1 MSVLIVDNHDSFT
14 FNIAHLVAE
23 ALGEMPQVVLASGP
37 RPSLDGISH
46 VIIGPGPGTP
56 HNPGDLGCSPDVYRE
71 ALERGIPVLGI
82 CLGLQLMA
90 VAHGG
95 RVDRAP
101 TPMHGL
107 EDEVRFTGAAAND
120 PVFAHLPR
128 ELRIVRYHSLAID
141 DCPPELEVLGTTSDG
156 VIQAARLRGHDAWGA
171 QFHPESIRTEG
182 GLDLMRA
189 FLAVGGGTAPW
200 PRPAAAE
207 CENSAG
213 EGSARPSAVGSD
225 VCAASVGPE
234 FSAPTLASAPDSAP
248 ATHTLLLGSEVTL
261 TNVFTE
267 AEALYRNLF
276 SAQDRAVWL
285 DSASEDHRSRF
296 SIMGACDGPGAHLFE
311 YRVPEDERVEGV
323 PAKDGFF
330 SAMRMRQNAVRL
342 DEEGRRAS
350 QALGGFALGYLGY
363 LGYGLGAETLGL
375 ERESRE
381 GMEPDAHLVFLT
393 RALVID
399 HDRGTARAVALA
411 ELDADADHPGTVGEQ
426 HSWIVETTRNLVSV
440 LTGAGEAH
448 GEDQGGKAEAGV
460 GSSPA
465 PTYRHTVAE
474 YAKLIDRCQE
484 LINEGESYEL
494 CLTNEAQVPGKYD
507 PLDVYAQ
514 LRRVA
519 RVPYGAFLQCGKWSV
534 ASASPERFLEVSA
547 AGEVESRPIKGTAP
561 RSADPE
567 EDARLRAE
575 LAASRKDRAENLMIV
590 DLVRHDLSRVC
601 EAGSVKVPNIYQV
614 ESFPTVH
621 QMISTITGRLAPG
634 RTALDAIEAAF
645 PGGSMTGA
653 PKLRT
658 VQLLRDLESG
668 PRGVYSG
675 AIGWISPNG
684 AASLSIVIRTAVL
697 DEAGARFGVGG
708 AITRLSDAGAEIEE
722 TFTKA
727 RTVRAALG

>member
-23 ALGEMPQVVLASGP
+23 ASGTMPNVVLASAS
-37 RPSLDGISH
+37 RPSLDGVSH

-56 HNPGDLGCSPDVYRE
+56 HNPGDLGCSLDVYRA
-71 ALERGIPVLGI
+71 ALERDIPVLGI

-95 RVDRAP
+95 RVGNAP

-107 EDEVRFTGAAAND
+107 EDALRFTAAAASD
-120 PVFAHLPR
+120 PVFANLPR
-128 ELRIVRYHSLAID
+128 ELRIVRYHSLAIAE
-141 DCPPELEVLGTTSDG
+141 CPPDLEVLGSTPDG
-156 VIQAARLRGHDAWGA
+156 AIQAARLHGKNVWGV

-189 FLAVGGGTAPW
+189 FLNVRGGADDS
-200 PRPAAAE
+200 PAT
-207 CENSAG
+207 
-213 EGSARPSAVGSD
+213 
-225 VCAASVGPE
+225 VGPE
-234 FSAPTLASAPDSAP
+234 ESAVMTGQTPGPAASQPGSVP
-248 ATHTLLLGSEVTL
+248 ATHTLLLGSEVRVED
-261 TNVFTE
+261 VFTE
-267 AEALYRNLF
+267 AEALYRDLF
-276 SAQDRAVWL
+276 SPLERAVWL

-296 SIMGACDGPGAHLFE
+296 SIMGACDGPGSHLFE
-311 YRVPEDERVEGV
+311 YRVPKADRVEGV
-323 PAKDGFF
+323 PAKGGFF
-330 SAMRMRQNAVRL
+330 DELRGKLRQVRL
-342 DEEGRRAS
+342 DEGGQRAA
-350 QALGGFALGYLGY
+350 QNLGGFALGYVGY

-375 ERESRE
+375 EREPRV
-381 GMEPDAHLVFLT
+381 GMENDAHLVFLA

-411 ELDADADHPGTVGEQ
+411 ELDELAGHPGTVEEQ
-426 HSWIVETTRNLVSV
+426 QSWIVETTRNMISV
-440 LTGAGEAH
+440 LARAREAH
-448 GEDQGGKAEAGV
+448 EGSRGGEAEAGV
-460 GSSPA
+460 GTAPA
-465 PTYRHTVAE
+465 PAYRHAPAH
-474 YAKLIDRCQE
+474 YAALIARCQE
-484 LINEGESYEL
+484 LIHEGESYEL
-494 CLTNEAQVPGKYD
+494 CLTNEAHVPGEFD
-507 PLDVYAQ
+507 PLEVYSR

-519 RVPYGAFLQCGKWSV
+519 RVPYGALLQCGKWSV

-547 AGEVESRPIKGTAP
+547 EGVCESRPIKGTAP
-561 RSADPE
+561 RSEDPE
-567 EDARLRAE
+567 EDARLCAE
-575 LAASRKDRAENLMIV
+575 LASSRKDRAENLMIV

-601 EAGSVKVPNIYQV
+601 EAGSVKVPHIYQV

-621 QMISTITGRLAPG
+621 QMISTITGRLSPG

-658 VQLLRDLESG
+658 VQLLRELEGG
-668 PRGVYSG
+668 PRGIYSG

-708 AITRLSDAGAEIEE
+708 AITRLSDATAEIEE

-727 RTVRAALG
+727 RTVRASLA

>member
-1 MSVLIVDNHDSFT
+1 M
-14 FNIAHLVAE
+14 
-23 ALGEMPQVVLASGP
+23 
-37 RPSLDGISH
+37 
-46 VIIGPGPGTP
+46 
-56 HNPGDLGCSPDVYRE
+56 
-71 ALERGIPVLGI
+71 
-82 CLGLQLMA
+82 
-90 VAHGG
+90 
-95 RVDRAP
+95 
-101 TPMHGL
+101 
-107 EDEVRFTGAAAND
+107 
-120 PVFAHLPR
+120 
-128 ELRIVRYHSLAID
+128 
-141 DCPPELEVLGTTSDG
+141 
-156 VIQAARLRGHDAWGA
+156 
-171 QFHPESIRTEG
+171 
-182 GLDLMRA
+182 
-189 FLAVGGGTAPW
+189 
-200 PRPAAAE
+200 
-207 CENSAG
+207 
-213 EGSARPSAVGSD
+213 
-225 VCAASVGPE
+225 
-234 FSAPTLASAPDSAP
+234 
-248 ATHTLLLGSEVTL
+248 LLGSEVTL

-276 SAQDRAVWL
+276 SAHERAVWL

-330 SAMRMRQNAVRL
+330 SAMRMRLNAVRL

-350 QALGGFALGYLGY
+350 QALGGFALGYVGY

-381 GMEPDAHLVFLT
+381 DMEPDAHLVFLT

-411 ELDADADHPGTVGEQ
+411 ELDADADHPGTMGEQ

-448 GEDQGGKAEAGV
+448 GEDQGGEAEAGV
-460 GSSPA
+460 GPSPA
-465 PTYRHTVAE
+465 STYRHTVAE

-601 EAGSVKVPNIYQV
+601 EAGSVKVPHIYQV

-658 VQLLRDLESG
+658 VQLLRDLEGG

>member
-1 MSVLIVDNHDSFT
+1 MSVLIIDNHDSFT

-23 ALGEMPQVVLASGP
+23 ASGEMPQVVLASGP

-107 EDEVRFTGAAAND
+107 EDEVRFTGAAASD
-120 PVFAHLPR
+120 PVFANLPR

-141 DCPPELEVLGTTSDG
+141 DCPSELEILGTTSDG
-156 VIQAARLRGHDAWGA
+156 VIQAARLRGRDAWGV

-189 FLAVGGGTAPW
+189 FLAVGGGADGCEGLSVAQCEGDASS
-200 PRPAAAE
+200 RP
-207 CENSAG
+207 
-213 EGSARPSAVGSD
+213 GSTPAIQSGSM
-225 VCAASVGPE
+225 
-234 FSAPTLASAPDSAP
+234 P

-276 SAQDRAVWL
+276 SAHERAVWL

-330 SAMRMRQNAVRL
+330 SAMRMRLNAVRL

-350 QALGGFALGYLGY
+350 QALGGFALGYVGY

-381 GMEPDAHLVFLT
+381 DMEPDAHLVFLT

-411 ELDADADHPGTVGEQ
+411 ELDADADHPGTMGEQ

-448 GEDQGGKAEAGV
+448 GEDQGGEAEAGV
-460 GSSPA
+460 GPSPA
-465 PTYRHTVAE
+465 STYRHTVAE

-601 EAGSVKVPNIYQV
+601 EAGSVKVPHIYQV

-658 VQLLRDLESG
+658 VQLLRDLEGG

>member
-1 MSVLIVDNHDSFT
+1 MSVLIIDNHDSFT

-23 ALGEMPQVVLASGP
+23 ASGDMPEVVLASGP
-37 RPSLDGISH
+37 RPSLNGVSH

-82 CLGLQLMA
+82 CLGLQFMA

-95 RVDRAP
+95 RVGRAP

-107 EDEVRFTGAAAND
+107 EDEVRFTGAAASD
-120 PVFAHLPR
+120 PVFANLPR

-141 DCPPELEVLGTTSDG
+141 DCPSELEILGTTSDG
-156 VIQAARLRGHDAWGA
+156 VIQAARLRGRDAWGV

-189 FLAVGGGTAPW
+189 FLAVGGGADGCEGLSVAQCEGDASS
-200 PRPAAAE
+200 RP
-207 CENSAG
+207 
-213 EGSARPSAVGSD
+213 GSTPAIQS
-225 VCAASVGPE
+225 GPM
-234 FSAPTLASAPDSAP
+234 P
-248 ATHTLLLGSEVTL
+248 ATHTVLLGDPISL
-261 TNVFTE
+261 SDDFAD
-267 AEALYRNLF
+267 AETLYRALI
-276 SAQDRAVWL
+276 APLPRAVWL

-296 SIMGACDGPGAHLFE
+296 SIMGACDGPGAHVFE
-311 YRVPEDERVEGV
+311 YRVPDEKRVEGV
-323 PAKDGFF
+323 TAKGGFF
-330 SAMRMRQNAVRL
+330 DEIRGKLSQVRL
-342 DEEGRRAS
+342 DEGGRRAS
-350 QALGGFALGYLGY
+350 QALGGFALGYVGY

-375 ERESRE
+375 EREKSHDGE
-381 GMEPDAHLVFLT
+381 QDAHLVFLT
-393 RALVID
+393 RAFVID
-399 HDRGTARAVALA
+399 HDEHVVRAVALA
-411 ELDADADHPGTVGEQ
+411 DLDEVNEEIPADNATAQRAWIDGATAQIEATLSKARATLPGHSGNGVKGAVGTL
-426 HSWIVETTRNLVSV
+426 ST
-440 LTGAGEAH
+440 
-448 GEDQGGKAEAGV
+448 
-460 GSSPA
+460 
-465 PTYRHTVAE
+465 PTYRHASAH
-474 YAKLIDRCQE
+474 YAALIARCQE
-484 LINEGESYEL
+484 LISEGQSYEL
-494 CLTNEAQVPGKYD
+494 CLTNEARVAAKFD
-507 PLDVYAQ
+507 PIEVYSR
-514 LRRVA
+514 LRRIA
-519 RVPYGAFLQCGKWSV
+519 RVPYGALLQCGKWSV

-547 AGEVESRPIKGTAP
+547 EGVCESRPIKGTAP

-601 EAGSVKVPNIYQV
+601 EAGSVKVPHIYQV

-658 VQLLRDLESG
+658 VQLLRDLEGG

>member
-1 MSVLIVDNHDSFT
+1 MSVVIVDNHDSFT

-23 ALGEMPQVVLASGP
+23 ASGDMPEVVLASGP

-82 CLGLQLMA
+82 CLGLQFMA
-90 VAHGG
+90 AAHGG

-120 PVFAHLPR
+120 PVFVHLPR

-141 DCPPELEVLGTTSDG
+141 DCPPELEVLGTTADG
-156 VIQAARLRGHDAWGA
+156 VIQAARLRGYDAWGV

-189 FLAVGGGTAPW
+189 FLDVRGGADDC
-200 PRPAAAE
+200 PARIEAE
-207 CENSAG
+207 PSRVNLAG
-213 EGSARPSAVGSD
+213 NAD
-225 VCAASVGPE
+225 Q
-234 FSAPTLASAPDSAP
+234 AP
-248 ATHTLLLGSEVTL
+248 ASHTLLLGHEMAL
-261 TNVFTE
+261 ENIFTE
-267 AEALYRNLF
+267 AEALYRDLV
-276 SAQDRAVWL
+276 APLPRAVWL
-285 DSASEDHRSRF
+285 DSASDDHRSRF
-296 SIMGACDGPGAHLFE
+296 SIMGACDGPGSHIFE
-311 YRVPEDERVEGV
+311 YRVLDVARVEGV
-323 PAKDGFF
+323 PAKGGFF
-330 SAMRMRQNAVRL
+330 DELREKLRAVRL
-342 DEEGRRAS
+342 DDEGHRA
-350 QALGGFALGYLGY
+350 AEHLGGFALGYAGY

-375 ERESRE
+375 ARESHDD
-381 GMEPDAHLVFLT
+381 MESDAHLVFLT

-399 HDRGTARAVALA
+399 HERRTVRAVALA
-411 ELDADADHPGTVGEQ
+411 ELHGGAANHPGTVGEQ
-426 HSWIVETTRNLVSV
+426 RAWLVEAKKNMRGV
-440 LTGAGEAH
+440 LEAARGARHERGSE
-448 GEDQGGKAEAGV
+448 GLEAGV
-460 GSSPA
+460 GTEATPE
-465 PTYRHTVAE
+465 YRHAPVH
-474 YAKLIDRCQE
+474 YAMLIERCQE
-484 LINEGESYEL
+484 LIDAGESYEL
-494 CLTNEAQVPGKYD
+494 CLTNEAHVPGKFD
-507 PLDVYAQ
+507 PLEVYAR

-519 RVPYGAFLQCGKWSV
+519 RVPYGAILQCGKWSA

-561 RSADPE
+561 RSTDPG
-567 EDARLRAE
+567 EDAKLRAE

-601 EAGSVKVPNIYQV
+601 EAGSVKVPRIYQV

-621 QMISTITGRLAPG
+621 QMISTITGRLAAG
-634 RTALDAIEAAF
+634 RTAVDAIEAAF

-658 VQLLRDLESG
+658 VQLLRELEGG
-668 PRGVYSG
+668 PRGIYSG

-697 DEAGARFGVGG
+697 GETGARFGVGG
-708 AITRLSDAGAEIEE
+708 AITRLSNTGAEIEE

-727 RTVRAALG
+727 RTVLTALR

>member
-23 ALGEMPQVVLASGP
+23 ASGEMPQVVLASAP
-37 RPSLDGISH
+37 RPSLDGVSH

-56 HNPGDLGCSPDVYRE
+56 HNPGDLGCSLDVYRE
-71 ALERGIPVLGI
+71 ALERDIPVLGI

-95 RVDRAP
+95 RVGSAP

-107 EDEVRFTGAAAND
+107 EDALRFTGAAASD
-120 PVFAHLPR
+120 PVFARLPR
-128 ELRIVRYHSLAID
+128 ELRIVRYHSLAIRE
-141 DCPPELEVLGTTSDG
+141 CPPELDVLGTTPDG
-156 VIQAARLRGHDAWGA
+156 AIQAARLRGKNVWGV

-189 FLAVGGGTAPW
+189 FLGVGGGADG
-200 PRPAAAE
+200 
-207 CENSAG
+207 CESLSVAQC
-213 EGSARPSAVGSD
+213 EGD
-225 VCAASVGPE
+225 AASQPGSVPATQSGQ
-234 FSAPTLASAPDSAP
+234 AP
-248 ATHTLLLGSEVTL
+248 ATHTLLLGSEVTVKD
-261 TNVFTE
+261 VFTE
-267 AEALYRNLF
+267 AEALYRDLF
-276 SAQDRAVWL
+276 SPLERAVWL

-296 SIMGACDGPGAHLFE
+296 SIMGACDGPGAHVFE
-311 YRVPEDERVEGV
+311 YRVPDEKRVEGV
-323 PAKDGFF
+323 PAKGGFF
-330 SAMRMRQNAVRL
+330 DELRGKLRQVRL
-342 DEEGRRAS
+342 DECGQRA
-350 QALGGFALGYLGY
+350 AHNLGGFALGHVGY

-375 ERESRE
+375 EREPRAGTES
-381 GMEPDAHLVFLT
+381 DAHLVFLT

-411 ELDADADHPGTVGEQ
+411 ELDDGAAHPGTVGEQ
-426 HSWIVETTRNLVSV
+426 QSWIVETTRNMISV
-440 LTGAGEAH
+440 LSGAREAH
-448 GEDQGGKAEAGV
+448 GGSRRDEAEAGV
-460 GSSPA
+460 GTAPA
-465 PTYRHTVAE
+465 PTYRHAPAH
-474 YAKLIDRCQE
+474 YAALIARCQE
-484 LINEGESYEL
+484 LIDEGESYEL
-494 CLTNEAQVPGKYD
+494 CLTNEAHVPGEFD
-507 PLDVYAQ
+507 PIEVYAR

-519 RVPYGAFLQCGKWSV
+519 RVPYGALLQCGKWSV

-547 AGEVESRPIKGTAP
+547 EGACESRPIKGTAP

-567 EDARLRAE
+567 EDARLCAE
-575 LAASRKDRAENLMIV
+575 LASSRKDRAENLMIV

-601 EAGSVKVPNIYQV
+601 EAGSVKMPHIYQV

-621 QMISTITGRLAPG
+621 QMISTITGRLATG

-658 VQLLRDLESG
+658 VQLLRELEGG

-697 DEAGARFGVGG
+697 DETGARFGVGG
-708 AITRLSDAGAEIEE
+708 AITRLSDATAEIEE

-727 RTVRAALG
+727 RTVRASLA

>member
-23 ALGEMPQVVLASGP
+23 ASGEMPQVVLASGP
-37 RPSLDGISH
+37 RPSLDGVSH

-56 HNPGDLGCSPDVYRE
+56 HNPGDLGCSLDVYRE
-71 ALERGIPVLGI
+71 ACARGIPVLGI

-95 RVDRAP
+95 RVGRAP

-107 EDEVRFTGAAAND
+107 EDALRFRGVAASD

-141 DCPPELEVLGTTSDG
+141 DCPPELEVLGTTADG
-156 VIQAARLRGHDAWGA
+156 VIQAARLRGRNAWGV

-189 FLAVGGGTAPW
+189 FLSVGGEADGCESLSVAQCEGDASS
-200 PRPAAAE
+200 RP
-207 CENSAG
+207 
-213 EGSARPSAVGSD
+213 GSTPATQS
-225 VCAASVGPE
+225 GPM
-234 FSAPTLASAPDSAP
+234 P
-248 ATHTLLLGSEVTL
+248 ATHTVLLGDPIPLSDD
-261 TNVFTE
+261 FAD
-267 AEALYRNLF
+267 AETLYRALI
-276 SAQDRAVWL
+276 APLPRAVWL
-285 DSASEDHRSRF
+285 DSASEDHRSHF
-296 SIMGACDGPGAHLFE
+296 SIMGACDGPGAHVFE
-311 YRVPEDERVEGV
+311 YRVPDEKRVEGV
-323 PAKDGFF
+323 TAKDGFF
-330 SAMRMRQNAVRL
+330 DELRGKLSQVRL
-342 DEEGRRAS
+342 DEGGRRAS
-350 QALGGFALGYLGY
+350 QALGGFALGYVGY

-375 ERESRE
+375 EREKSHNGE
-381 GMEPDAHLVFLT
+381 QDAHLVFLT
-393 RALVID
+393 RAFVID
-399 HDRGTARAVALA
+399 HDEHVVRAVALA
-411 ELDADADHPGTVGEQ
+411 DLDGVNEEIPADNATAQRAWIDGATAQIEVTLSKARETLPGHSGDGVEGAVGTL
-426 HSWIVETTRNLVSV
+426 ST
-440 LTGAGEAH
+440 
-448 GEDQGGKAEAGV
+448 
-460 GSSPA
+460 
-465 PTYRHTVAE
+465 PTYRHASAH
-474 YAKLIDRCQE
+474 YAALIARCQE

-494 CLTNEAQVPGKYD
+494 CLTNEARVAGKFD
-507 PLDVYAQ
+507 PIEVYSR
-514 LRRVA
+514 LRRIA
-519 RVPYGAFLQCGKWSV
+519 RVPYGALLQCGKWSV

-567 EDARLRAE
+567 EDMRLRAE

-601 EAGSVKVPNIYQV
+601 EAGSVKVPHIYQV

-658 VQLLRDLESG
+658 VQLLRELEQG
-668 PRGVYSG
+668 TRGVYSG
-675 AIGWISPNG
+675 AIGWISPGG

-708 AITRLSDAGAEIEE
+708 AITRLSNADAEIEE

>member
-23 ALGEMPQVVLASGP
+23 ASGDMPEVVLASSP
-37 RPSLDGISH
+37 RPSLDGVSH
-46 VIIGPGPGTP
+46 LIIGPGPGTP

-71 ALERGIPVLGI
+71 ALERGIPMLGI

-101 TPMHGL
+101 APMHGL
-107 EDEVRFTGAAAND
+107 EDEVRFTGAAESD
-120 PVFAHLPR
+120 PVFANLPG

-141 DCPPELEVLGTTSDG
+141 DCPPELEVLGTTADG
-156 VIQAARLRGHDAWGA
+156 VIQAVRLRGRNAWGV

-189 FLAVGGGTAPW
+189 FLAVGGGAAPCS
-200 PRPAAAE
+200 RPAAAE
-207 CENSAG
+207 RENSAG
-213 EGSARPSAVGSD
+213 EGSARPLAVGSD
-225 VCAASVGPE
+225 VGAASVGPR

-267 AEALYRNLF
+267 AERLYRNLF

-311 YRVPEDERVEGV
+311 YRVPEGERVEGV

-330 SAMRMRQNAVRL
+330 SAMRMRLNAVRL

-350 QALGGFALGYLGY
+350 QALGGFALGYVGY

-381 GMEPDAHLVFLT
+381 DMEPDAHLVFLT

-448 GEDQGGKAEAGV
+448 GEDQDGKAEAGV
-460 GSSPA
+460 GPSPA

-494 CLTNEAQVPGKYD
+494 CLTNEAQVPGEYD
-507 PLDVYAQ
+507 PLDVYAR

-601 EAGSVKVPNIYQV
+601 EAGSVKVPHIYQV

-708 AITRLSDAGAEIEE
+708 AITRLSDVGAEIEE

>member
-23 ALGEMPQVVLASGP
+23 ASGEIPQVVLASGP
-37 RPSLDGISH
+37 RPSLDGVSH

-56 HNPGDLGCSPDVYRE
+56 HNPGDLGCSLDVYRA
-71 ALERGIPVLGI
+71 ALERDIPVLGI

-95 RVDRAP
+95 RVGNAP

-107 EDEVRFTGAAAND
+107 EDALRFTGAAASD
-120 PVFAHLPR
+120 PVFANLPR
-128 ELRIVRYHSLAID
+128 ELRIVRYHSLAIRE
-141 DCPPELEVLGTTSDG
+141 CPPELDVLGTTPDG
-156 VIQAARLRGHDAWGA
+156 AIQAARLHGKNVWGV

-182 GLDLMRA
+182 SLDLMRA
-189 FLAVGGGTAPW
+189 FLNVRGGADAC
-200 PRPAAAE
+200 PAT
-207 CENSAG
+207 
-213 EGSARPSAVGSD
+213 
-225 VCAASVGPE
+225 VGPE
-234 FSAPTLASAPDSAP
+234 ESTVMTGQTPDPAASQPGSVPATQSGQAP
-248 ATHTLLLGSEVTL
+248 ATHTLLLGSEVTVK
-261 TNVFTE
+261 NVFTE
-267 AEALYRNLF
+267 AEALYRDLF
-276 SAQDRAVWL
+276 APLKRAVWL

-296 SIMGACDGPGAHLFE
+296 SIMGACDGPGSHVFQ
-311 YRVPEDERVEGV
+311 YRVPEVERVEGV
-323 PAKDGFF
+323 PAKGGFF
-330 SAMRMRQNAVRL
+330 DELRSTLRQVQL
-342 DEEGRRAS
+342 DECGQHA
-350 QALGGFALGYLGY
+350 AHNLGGFALGYVGY

-375 ERESRE
+375 EREPRAGEES
-381 GMEPDAHLVFLT
+381 DAHLVFLT

-411 ELDADADHPGTVGEQ
+411 ELDDGAGHPGTVAEQ
-426 HSWIVETTRNLVSV
+426 QSWIGETTRNMVSV
-440 LTGAGEAH
+440 LSGAREAH
-448 GEDQGGKAEAGV
+448 GGSRGDEAEAGV
-460 GSSPA
+460 GTAPA
-465 PTYRHTVAE
+465 PTYRHAPAH
-474 YAKLIDRCQE
+474 YAALISRCQE
-484 LINEGESYEL
+484 LIDAGESYEL
-494 CLTNEAQVPGKYD
+494 CLTNEAHVPGEFD
-507 PLDVYAQ
+507 PLEVYSR

-519 RVPYGAFLQCGKWSV
+519 RVPYGALLQCGKWSV

-547 AGEVESRPIKGTAP
+547 EGVCESRPIKGTAP
-561 RSADPE
+561 RSEDPE

-575 LAASRKDRAENLMIV
+575 LASSRKDRAENLMIV

-601 EAGSVKVPNIYQV
+601 EAGSVKVPRIYQV

-621 QMISTITGRLAPG
+621 QMISTITGRLATD

-658 VQLLRDLESG
+658 VKLLRELEAG
-668 PRGVYSG
+668 PRGIYSG

-697 DEAGARFGVGG
+697 DEARARFGVGG
-708 AITRLSDAGAEIEE
+708 AITRLSDADAEIEE

-727 RTVRAALG
+727 RTVRASLA